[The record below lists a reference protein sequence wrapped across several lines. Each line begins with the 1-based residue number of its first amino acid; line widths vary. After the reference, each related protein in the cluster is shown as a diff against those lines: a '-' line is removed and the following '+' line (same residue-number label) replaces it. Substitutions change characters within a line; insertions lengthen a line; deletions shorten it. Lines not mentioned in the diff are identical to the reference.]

1 MAVILY
7 VCSCLI
13 TFDRGV
19 IADEAQEAEAIQV
32 LNAIYDMRE
41 HSPNAKPEA
50 MATIAHALA
59 MLYFLLHDLE
69 RVSTQ
74 RPIFYP
80 KFGVWVF
87 GYVEVGCGF

>member
-1 MAVILY
+1 MKHLVKNGGHIFYYL
-7 VCSCLI
+7 CLCFL
-13 TFDRGV
+13 TLNRYV

-41 HSPNAKPEA
+41 HSPNTKPEA

-69 RVSTQ
+69 RVST
-74 RPIFYP
+74 
-80 KFGVWVF
+80 
-87 GYVEVGCGF
+87 